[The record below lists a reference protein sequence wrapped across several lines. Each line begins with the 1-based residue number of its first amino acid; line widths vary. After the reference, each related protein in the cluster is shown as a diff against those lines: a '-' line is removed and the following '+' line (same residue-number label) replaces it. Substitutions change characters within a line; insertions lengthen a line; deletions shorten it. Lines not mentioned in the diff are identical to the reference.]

1 MYSMNEYKAALAER
15 EEKDFG
21 SQSWNYAQA
30 KVQAIAAILAAT
42 GNEEMVQPCGDQLR
56 PGWHAVD
63 RGKERIY

>member
-42 GNEEMVQPCGDQLR
+42 GNEEMV
-56 PGWHAVD
+56 AEIV
-63 RGKERIY
+63 